1 MRALGIAMA
10 TENLIDSLKVAVDN
24 RSVTQEVLTLLLP
37 SGKPYDCEG
46 QLWDYKIKVPVL
58 GSDPADG
65 EKQDHRLAIGELVK
79 DAVAFH
85 NAFGGYIVFGVSD
98 KGRNRV
104 AGITNSFNCAD
115 FNKSLQRYSG
125 TNIECFYNNVDMNI
139 AGRPEPLTLGLLLIP
154 RRAASA
160 PPVKMLRKGPDKAN
174 GKPCFQEE
182 VYVRVR
188 DECRAAV
195 NTHEDWKFLHSDR
208 LPPEQIVGLGP
219 VPVQSHLPARDD
231 DLIEFVGRDQQLAN
245 LRQWIGD
252 SRSPVRL
259 ITGIGGLGKTTLAY
273 RFAEEVAD
281 IGAGQVEAVI
291 WLTAKQ
297 QTFSALRG
305 KMVPTSRVD
314 FSDLSSLF
322 NAILKALHFE
332 LPVSDEDPSLTEITD
347 RLVEGLLIIPSL
359 IIVDD
364 LDTLLPDEQ
373 KESVAALN
381 SLALR
386 TVGRDQPPSRVLMT
400 SRIDQ
405 GLPPTAIVKIRGLE
419 REAFDSH
426 LSNLCTAF
434 GITPYAG
441 QDLEDVFEASSGSP
455 LFAASIVRLVKLGE
469 DRREVVEKW
478 KGADGEEVRSFAFKR
493 ELRNLDAM
501 PSRVLY
507 AVILLG
513 ETTLA
518 DVAEVL
524 DMPVRTVRDQISELQ
539 AYHLISTITRTHG
552 DSAISVPSEL
562 QAVLDLIKDRLG
574 TTAHTVEAAVAR
586 AHEKSGNQERQVG
599 AGIRTIVRMWG
610 ADQRDEALIV
620 ASELSKKFK
629 ENGDAASILGSAYL
643 RVRPAKYRDADRELE
658 RAVKLGS
665 TKSELL
671 PNIIEAKTALED
683 WTGLREFTRTRISN
697 EIGRDIA
704 LAAHLHA
711 NNELIKTARVRG
723 DRRRIAELSIEAVE
737 RITAKMR
744 RARLEPSYFQV
755 LTSQRFDF
763 ARAYVEVVDQE
774 NPRPGDR
781 LRVFEAVAR
790 LAAADVLVLK
800 SLEKGVE
807 ALEQWWKDVEQR
819 RVADLA
825 ACKMLSRMLSKLE
838 GMEQQIAG
846 YKRDTAVASDIES
859 RRREL
864 EYLGGALQASIG

>member
-1 MRALGIAMA
+1 MN
-10 TENLIDSLKVAVDN
+10 TESVIDKLKVAVDN
-24 RSVTQEVLTLLLP
+24 RAITHDVLNILIPL
-37 SGKPYDCEG
+37 GKPYDFES
-46 QLWDYKIKVPVL
+46 QLWDYKLKFPVM
-58 GSDPADG
+58 GIDPSESD
-65 EKQDHRLAIGELVK
+65 KQAHRLAIGELVK

-98 KGRNRV
+98 KGRNRLV
-104 AGITNSFNCAD
+104 GINESFNCAD
-115 FNKSLQRYSG
+115 FNKTLQRYSG
-125 TNIECFYNNVDMNI
+125 TNIECFYDSI
-139 AGRPEPLTLGLLLIP
+139 DLDILGRPEPLTMGLLLIP
-154 RRAASA
+154 RRAAGA
-160 PPVKMLRKGPDKAN
+160 PPVKMLRKGPEKPG
-174 GKPCFQEE
+174 GKPCFQDE

-188 DECRAAV
+188 DECRAAA

-208 LPPEQIVGLGP
+208 LPPEQIAGLGP
-219 VPVQSHLPARDD
+219 VPVQAHLPARDD
-231 DLIEFVGRDQQLAN
+231 DLIEFVGRDQQLAS

-252 SRSPVRL
+252 PRSPVRL

-273 RFAEEVAD
+273 RFAEEVAET
-281 IGAGQVEAVI
+281 GAGQVEAII

-314 FSDLSSLF
+314 FADLGSLY

-332 LPVSDEDPSLTEITD
+332 LPVSDEDPSLPEITD

-373 KESVAALN
+373 KETVAALN

-405 GLPPTAIVKIRGLE
+405 GLPPTAIVKIRGLD

-426 LSNLCTAF
+426 LNNLCTAF
-434 GITPYAG
+434 GIEPYAG
-441 QDLEDVFEASSGSP
+441 HDIEDVFEASSGSP

-469 DRREVVEKW
+469 DRHEVVEKW
-478 KGADGEEVRSFAFKR
+478 KGADGEEVRSFAFQR
-493 ELRNLDAM
+493 ELSRLDAM

-513 ETTLA
+513 ETTLN

-524 DMPVRTVRDQISELQ
+524 DMPARAVRDQVSELQ

-562 QAVLDLIKDRLG
+562 QAVVDLIKDQLG
-574 TTAHTVEAAVAR
+574 ATAQTVEAAVAR
-586 AHEKSGNQERQVG
+586 AHEKSGNQDRQVN
-599 AGIRTIVRMWG
+599 AGIRTIARMWG
-610 ADQRDEALIV
+610 SGQHEEALII
-620 ASELSKKFK
+620 AQELSKKFK

-671 PNIIEAKTALED
+671 PNIIQAKTALED
-683 WTGLREFTRTRISN
+683 WTGLREFVRTRISN
-697 EIGRDIA
+697 ETGRDIA
-704 LAAHLHA
+704 LAAHLNA
-711 NNELIKTARVRG
+711 NQEMIKIARVRG

-744 RARLEPSYFQV
+744 RARLEPNYFQA
-755 LTSQRFDF
+755 LASQRFDF
-763 ARAYVEVVDQE
+763 ASTYIEAVDQD
-774 NPRPGDR
+774 NLRAGDR

-790 LAAADVLVLK
+790 LAATDVLVLK
-800 SLEKGVE
+800 SLEKGVS
-807 ALEQWWKDVEQR
+807 ALEQWWKDVER
-819 RVADLA
+819 RPMVDIA
-825 ACKMLSRMLSKLE
+825 ACKILSRMLAKLE

-846 YKRDTAVASDIES
+846 YKRDTAVSSDIAS

-864 EYLGGALQASIG
+864 EYRGAALQASIG

>member
-1 MRALGIAMA
+1 MI
-10 TENLIDSLKVAVDN
+10 TDNVIDSLKVAVDN
-24 RSVTQEVLTLLLP
+24 RALTPEVLSLLLP
-37 SGKPYDCEG
+37 SGKPYDFEG
-46 QLWDYKIKVPVL
+46 QLWDYKSKVPVM
-58 GSDPADG
+58 GSEPDG
-65 EKQDHRLAIGELVK
+65 VEKQAHRLAIGELIK

-85 NAFGGYIVFGVSD
+85 NAYGGYIVFGVSD
-98 KGRNRV
+98 RGRNRLV
-104 AGITNSFNCAD
+104 GVTESFNCAD
-115 FNKSLQRYSG
+115 FNKSVQRYAG
-125 TNIECFYNNVDMNI
+125 TSIECFYNNVDLNVP
-139 AGRPEPLTLGLLLIP
+139 GHSQPLTLGLLLIP
-154 RRAASA
+154 RRAAGA
-160 PPVKMLRKGPDKAN
+160 PPIKMLRKGPEKAS
-174 GKPCFQEE
+174 GKPCFQDE

-188 DECRAAV
+188 DECRAAA

-208 LPPEQIVGLGP
+208 LPPEQIAGLGP
-219 VPVQSHLPARDD
+219 VPVQAHLPARDD
-231 DLIEFVGRDQQLAN
+231 DLIQFVGRDQQLAS

-252 SRSPVRL
+252 PRSPVRL
-259 ITGIGGLGKTTLAY
+259 ITGIGGLGKTTLAD

-281 IGAGQVEAVI
+281 TGAGQVEAVI

-314 FSDLSSLF
+314 FSDLGSLF
-322 NAILKALHFE
+322 NAILKALHYE
-332 LPVSDEDPSLTEITD
+332 LPVSDEDPSLAEITD

-373 KESVAALN
+373 KETVAALN

-419 REAFDSH
+419 REAFEVH
-426 LSNLCTAF
+426 LNNLCTAF
-434 GITPYAG
+434 GIAPYAG

-478 KGADGEEVRSFAFKR
+478 KGADGEEVRSFAFQR
-493 ELRNLDAM
+493 ELARLSAM

-513 ETTLA
+513 ETTLN
-518 DVAEVL
+518 DIAEVL
-524 DMPVRTVRDQISELQ
+524 DMPARSVREQVSELQ
-539 AYHLISTITRTHG
+539 AYHLISTISRTHG

-562 QAVLDLIKDRLG
+562 QAVLDLIKDQLG
-574 TTAHTVEAAVAR
+574 ATAQTVEAAVAR
-586 AHEKSGNQERQVG
+586 AHEKSGNQEKQVG

-610 ADQRDEALIV
+610 ADQRDEALII
-620 ASELSKKFK
+620 ALELSKKFK
-629 ENGDAASILGSAYL
+629 ENGDAAGILGSAYL
-643 RVRPAKYRDADRELE
+643 RTKPPKYRDADRELE

-665 TKSELL
+665 AKSELL
-671 PNIIEAKTALED
+671 PNIIQAKTALED

-697 EIGRDIA
+697 ETGRDVA
-704 LAAHLHA
+704 LAAHLRA

-723 DRRRIAELSIEAVE
+723 DRKRIAELSIEAVE

-744 RARLEPSYFQV
+744 RARLEPNYFQS

-763 ARAYVEVVDQE
+763 ARAYIEVVDQD
-774 NPRPGDR
+774 NLRPGDR
-781 LRVFEAVAR
+781 LKVFEAVAR
-790 LAAADVLVLK
+790 LAAADVVVLK
-800 SLEKGVE
+800 LLEKGVE
-807 ALEQWWKDVEQR
+807 ALEQWWR
-819 RVADLA
+819 TTL
-825 ACKMLSRMLSKLE
+825 
-838 GMEQQIAG
+838 
-846 YKRDTAVASDIES
+846 
-859 RRREL
+859 
-864 EYLGGALQASIG
+864 

>member
-1 MRALGIAMA
+1 MI
-10 TENLIDSLKVAVDN
+10 TDNVIDSLKLAVDN
-24 RSVTQEVLTLLLP
+24 RALTQEVLSLLLP

-46 QLWDYKIKVPVL
+46 QLWDYKVKAPVL
-58 GSDPADG
+58 GSHPSDG
-65 EKQDHRLAIGELVK
+65 EKQAHRLEIGELVK

-98 KGRNRV
+98 KGRNRIIGV
-104 AGITNSFNCAD
+104 TEPFNSAD
-115 FNKSLQRYSG
+115 FNKSIQRYAGIS
-125 TNIECFYNNVDMNI
+125 IECFYNNVDLNI
-139 AGRPEPLTLGLLLIP
+139 PGRPDRLTLGLLLIP
-154 RRAASA
+154 RRAAGA

-174 GKPCFQEE
+174 GKPCFQDE
-182 VYVRVR
+182 VYVRIR
-188 DECRAAV
+188 DECRAAA

-208 LPPEQIVGLGP
+208 VPPEQATGLAT

-231 DLIEFVGRDQQLAN
+231 DLIEFVGRDQQLAC

-252 SRSPVRL
+252 PRSPVRL

-273 RFAEEVAD
+273 RFAEEVTD
-281 IGAGQVEAVI
+281 TGAGQVEAVI

-314 FSDLSSLF
+314 FSDLGSLF
-322 NAILKALHFE
+322 NAILKSLHFE
-332 LPVSDEDPSLTEITD
+332 LPVSDEDPSLAEITD

-373 KESVAALN
+373 KETVAALN

-386 TVGRDQPPSRVLMT
+386 TVGRDQPPSRILMT

-419 REAFDSH
+419 REAFDAH
-426 LSNLCTAF
+426 LTNLCRAF
-434 GITPYAG
+434 GIAPYTG
-441 QDLEDVFEASSGSP
+441 NELEELFEASSGSP

-478 KGADGEEVRSFAFKR
+478 KGADGEEVRSFAFER
-493 ELRNLDAM
+493 ELARLDAI

-513 ETTLA
+513 ETTLN

-524 DMPVRTVRDQISELQ
+524 DMPVRSVRDQVSELQ

-562 QAVLDLIKDRLG
+562 QAVLDLIKDQLG
-574 TTAHTVEAAVAR
+574 ATAQAVEAAVAR

-599 AGIRTIVRMWG
+599 AGIRTIVRLWA
-610 ADQRDEALIV
+610 ADQRDEALII
-620 ASELSKKFK
+620 AQELSKKFN

-643 RVRPAKYRDADRELE
+643 RAKPPKYRDADRELE

-683 WTGLREFTRTRISN
+683 WSGLREFTRTRISN
-697 EIGRDIA
+697 ETGRDMA
-704 LAAHLHA
+704 LAAHLRA
-711 NNELIKTARVRG
+711 NSELIKTARVRG
-723 DRRRIAELSIEAVE
+723 DRQRIAELSIEAVE
-737 RITAKMR
+737 RITAKTR
-744 RARLEPSYFQV
+744 RARLDNNYFQA
-755 LTSQRFDF
+755 LISERFDF
-763 ARAYVEVVDQE
+763 ARAYVEAVDQG
-774 NPRPGDR
+774 NTRPGDR

-790 LAAADVLVLK
+790 LAAADVVVLK
-800 SLEKGVE
+800 LLEKGVQ
-807 ALEQWWKDVEQR
+807 ALEQWWQDVER
-819 RVADLA
+819 RPVADFA
-825 ACKMLSRMLSKLE
+825 ACKILSRMVAKLE

-846 YKRDTAVASDIES
+846 YKRDIGVASDIES

-864 EYLGGALQASIG
+864 EYRGAALQASIG